1 MAAVR
6 YKLHDES
13 ACGSDA
19 NSHCRIC
26 PTTGSCR
33 SDSNFQMVI
42 IFFGGHFTVCSHCN
56 VGQRCVSVEY
66 VIEHP
71 SNVKMLIIKSVDHRD
86 KTLKNSQKNIFQ
98 ENFGKIACRQP
109 EHFTASRM
117 GPLCT
122 VYSLQWSICQ
132 KAESISC
139 SALQSLEVEAECSRH
154 T

>member
-1 MAAVR
+1 MMSLHVAVMR
-6 YKLHDES
+6 
-13 ACGSDA
+13 
-19 NSHCRIC
+19 
-26 PTTGSCR
+26 T
-33 SDSNFQMVI
+33 VI
-42 IFFGGHFTVCSHCN
+42 VVFVLLLDHVGLTATSKWSSFFFFLGHFPVCSHCN
-56 VGQRCVSVEY
+56 VGQLCVS
-66 VIEHP
+66 HRT
-71 SNVKMLIIKSVDHRD
+71 SVKMLIIKSVDHRD

-117 GPLCT
+117 GPLCP